1 MATSWSSHAARW
13 ITFSTWTMTK
23 LHATSASPSAWQRP
37 SRRLS
42 HVRRSACRYSAS
54 KYLTPTSTSCLCRP
68 RATWTSDAR
77 NSPSRRTR
85 CAPSPT
91 RYTRH
96 SHPQNNDLQ
105 GCKSSAL
112 TDHNIEATVSRHET
126 VAFILQK
133 DSFHDTPPY
142 PTSPTAHVSISTAN
156 LSLCNQTSV
165 FSLQCVRKSPTRYAL
180 FSRRIEKQ
188 FKRILFLFNLSLF
201 FLLIYF
207 I

>member
-1 MATSWSSHAARW
+1 
-13 ITFSTWTMTK
+13 MTK
-23 LHATSASPSAWQRP
+23 LHATSVSPSAWRRP

-54 KYLTPTSTSCLCRP
+54 KYPMPTSTSCLCRP

-77 NSPSRRTR
+77 SLPSRRTR

-112 TDHNIEATVSRHET
+112 TDHNIEATVSRCET
-126 VAFILQK
+126 VASILQK
-133 DSFHDTPPY
+133 NSFHDTPNPTRHLQQ
-142 PTSPTAHVSISTAN
+142 PTSAFRP
-156 LSLCNQTSV
+156 QTCHFATKLPFSV
-165 FSLQCVRKSPTRYAL
+165 YNMPENPLHTTH
-180 FSRRIEKQ
+180 
-188 FKRILFLFNLSLF
+188 
-201 FLLIYF
+201 YF
-207 I
+207 QGI